1 MPIWEYNSDMAR
13 AATTLD
19 AFSAIA
25 EPKRR
30 RVLGVLA
37 AGRGELTVNSIVAA
51 LGWPQPQVSKH
62 LAVLRSVGL
71 VRVVRSGRSRVYSV
85 NGERLKPVYEWVKA
99 YEKLWDNQL
108 ERIKSRAEQKA
119 IAISRDATT
128 AKE

>member
-1 MPIWEYNSDMAR
+1 MAR

-119 IAISRDATT
+119 KAISRDATT